1 MLAVGICFSI
11 FIVSVLSV
19 VNFARGEE
27 HTDQQGTHIH
37 GSTVDGYRFEYYL
50 LDLRGKET
58 QHTMVYIQDPEGNSI
73 RDAKV
78 GFLIIG
84 PDGTKQKAMAM
95 GMKGA
100 FSADISFQKKAATL
114 QDQGRDRRKKTV

>member
-1 MLAVGICFSI
+1 MDTPWMD
-11 FIVSVLSV
+11 
-19 VNFARGEE
+19 R
-27 HTDQQGTHIH
+27 
-37 GSTVDGYRFEYYL
+37 YRFEYYP

-58 QHTMVYIQDPEGNSI
+58 QHMMVYQDPEGNSLG
-73 RDAKV
+73 DAKV